1 MHRRLVREVHAASG
15 KLTGPHQ
22 VPLCLMAARTKA
34 RKRALDVLFEADQ
47 RGANVLDVLNERS
60 ADSGRQTPLPEYSQT
75 IVRGVLS
82 HWVEINALIQ
92 EASPE
97 WTLQRMPA
105 VDRAILR
112 IGAWEVLDGSV
123 GTAVAI
129 DEAVGLARDLSTDD
143 SPRFINGILG
153 TIARDAPALPAGE

>member
-1 MHRRLVREVHAASG
+1 M
-15 KLTGPHQ
+15 LTGPHQ
-22 VPLCLMAARTKA
+22 VPLFLMAARTKA

-47 RGANVLDVLNERS
+47 RGENILDVLATRQGE
-60 ADSGRQTPLPEYSQT
+60 SGREHPLQPYAEE
-75 IVRGVLS
+75 IVRGVAQR
-82 HWVEINALIQ
+82 WVEINALIQ

-112 IGAWEVLDGSV
+112 IAAWEILSNPEVS
-123 GTAVAI
+123 TAVAI
-129 DEAVGLARDLSTDD
+129 DEALELARDLSTSD

-153 TIARDAPALPAGE
+153 TLAQDAPALPSEG